1 MSLRIAGYR
10 AACGDVR
17 KANMVRNMNSVRI
30 AADVAKILEIETHDI
45 ILFQVY

>member
-1 MSLRIAGYR
+1 MEFGPWQKGCS
-10 AACGDVR
+10 DVR